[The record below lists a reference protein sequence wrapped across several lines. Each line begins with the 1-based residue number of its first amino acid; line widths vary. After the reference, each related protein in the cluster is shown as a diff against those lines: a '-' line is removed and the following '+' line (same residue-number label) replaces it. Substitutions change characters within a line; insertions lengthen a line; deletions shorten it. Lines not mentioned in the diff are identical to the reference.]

1 MFNWRNKNKK
11 QTNAAIEN
19 TSPDRYLDLAK
30 SNDNKRKI
38 IFSLIILQL
47 FSLII
52 IGQLSFGNSIRT
64 YIIEKDNNNYTLLG
78 YANDLSSKTYQT
90 DDKSVAYFINNFV
103 RKSRYLSSD
112 LVLYKKNYEEIM
124 FFMTDSTNNKLE
136 QFLIDSGYREKIKEK
151 KTVDIEILSTLKLT
165 DDTYQVRWIEK
176 TYDEYGK
183 LRGRDLMVG
192 VYTYKFTNP
201 KNKEMIK
208 YNPLNILITDIS
220 QSKETDSGKK

>member
-30 SNDNKRKI
+30 ANDNKRKI

-47 FSLII
+47 FSLMI
-52 IGQLSFGNSIRT
+52 IGQLSFKNTIRT
-64 YIIEKDNNNYTLLG
+64 YVIEKDNNNYTILG
-78 YANDLSSKTYQT
+78 YANDLSSKMYQP

-165 DDTYQVRWIEK
+165 NDTYQVRWIEK

-183 LRGRDLMVG
+183 LRSRDLMVG

>member
-1 MFNWRNKNKK
+1 MLNWRNKNKK

>member
-11 QTNAAIEN
+11 QV
-19 TSPDRYLDLAK
+19 
-30 SNDNKRKI
+30 
-38 IFSLIILQL
+38 
-47 FSLII
+47 
-52 IGQLSFGNSIRT
+52 
-64 YIIEKDNNNYTLLG
+64 IEKDNNNYTILG
-78 YANDLSSKTYQT
+78 YANDLSSKTYQA

>member
-11 QTNAAIEN
+11 QTNSEIEN
-19 TSPDRYLDLAK
+19 LSPDRYLDLAK
-30 SNDNKRKI
+30 ANDNKRKI

-47 FSLII
+47 FSLVI
-52 IGQLSFGNSIRT
+52 IGQLSFRNNIRT
-64 YIIEKDNNNYTLLG
+64 YVIEKDNNNYTILG
-78 YANDLSSKTYQT
+78 YANDLSSKLYQA

-136 QFLIDSGYREKIKEK
+136 QALIDSGYREKIKEK

-165 DDTYQVRWIEK
+165 NDTYQVRWIEK

-183 LRGRDLMVG
+183 LRSRDLMVG